1 MISVIIMSEENK
13 EKTYKV
19 VDKRFQEKESNA
31 EPIPSTNI
39 IPPLEQLSI
48 KDRFIVLISSLMQS
62 ALIYLGEEPEPVT
75 KEKKLDLN
83 EVRNTI
89 SMIEMLKEKT
99 RNNLEKDEQD
109 FLEGVIYTL
118 KMKYLE
124 KSKIK

>member
-1 MISVIIMSEENK
+1 M
-13 EKTYKV
+13 
-19 VDKRFQEKESNA
+19 
-31 EPIPSTNI
+31 